1 MNSSRME
8 IDSSSLSFYLLDIKV
23 RTEMAFY
30 QLSDAIGFQQDR
42 LTTSHENRVPI
53 RIFRKILNLY

>member
-1 MNSSRME
+1 ME

-23 RTEMAFY
+23 RTEMDFY
-30 QLSDAIGFQQDR
+30 QLSDAIGFQQDG